1 MNRTTIFVGV
11 LAIVAAGAPV
21 ALADYAVLRS
31 GMRLHITG
39 YEAAGDRVRLSVPGG
54 MVEISAIDL
63 VAVEPEDTFQ
73 ARPTV
78 VADPGAA
85 AGPYGQLI
93 RAASIKNGVD
103 ERLITHIIAAESN
116 FNPRAVSPKR
126 ALGLMQLL
134 PMTAARYSVAN
145 VFDPAENIDA
155 GTRYLRDLLERY
167 RGNLSLALAAYDA
180 GPDIIERYGG
190 IPPFRET
197 QNYVKRITSQLAQ
210 SSRAPK

>member
-103 ERLITHIIAAESN
+103 ERLITHIIAAESCCSKLAITPVIAN
-116 FNPRAVSPKR
+116 IPAKPRITHRIFLNARECTCGSLPHSEHCHSRQNPR
-126 ALGLMQLL
+126 
-134 PMTAARYSVAN
+134 
-145 VFDPAENIDA
+145 
-155 GTRYLRDLLERY
+155 GTI
-167 RGNLSLALAAYDA
+167 GM
-180 GPDIIERYGG
+180 
-190 IPPFRET
+190 
-197 QNYVKRITSQLAQ
+197 
-210 SSRAPK
+210 